1 MTVVRP
7 PNRRV
12 SIAAL
17 PLRWRVATF
26 LAFAAALNYADR
38 AAMSAVLSAVRTD
51 LGVSDVS
58 LGLLGS
64 VFLWSYAVG
73 SPFAGSLA
81 DRYSRTRLV
90 LGSLVAWSVVTA
102 LIGLVTTFP
111 ALLVLRFS
119 LGVAECLF
127 LPAAAAAGTGQDEGR
142 QNEKKA
148 EAIENGV

>member
-1 MTVVRP
+1 LFSSGAARSLCDAPHPFDHGPPTLAAAHMTAIRP

-73 SPFAGSLA
+73 SPIAGSLA
-81 DRYSRTRLV
+81 DRYS
-90 LGSLVAWSVVTA
+90 
-102 LIGLVTTFP
+102 
-111 ALLVLRFS
+111 
-119 LGVAECLF
+119 
-127 LPAAAAAGTGQDEGR
+127 
-142 QNEKKA
+142 
-148 EAIENGV
+148 